1 MTNLTGQVDNG
12 GVLCLSV
19 NFFQGK
25 AGQGWD
31 FEEVGQDLAWADGW
45 QLLRIAHDEDLAV
58 GGDVLE
64 ELVGQPGVHHGKLI
78 DDDEVGI
85 QIVVAVAF
93 SLVFGQAQM
102 AVDGGAGQAC

>member
-25 AGQGWD
+25 AGQGWNL
-31 FEEVGQDLAWADGW
+31 EEVCQDLAWADGRE
-45 QLLRIAHDEDLAV
+45 LLGITHDEDLAV

-64 ELVGQPGVHHGKLI
+64 KLVGQPGVHHGKLI
-78 DDDEVGI
+78 DDDEVGV
-85 QIVVAVAF
+85 QIVLAVAF

-102 AVDGGAGQAC
+102 AVDGGAGEAG

>member
-1 MTNLTGQVDNG
+1 MDNG

-19 NFFQGK
+19 DFFQGK
-25 AGQGWD
+25 AGQGRN
-31 FEEVGQDLAWADGW
+31 FEEVGQDLTWADGW
-45 QLLRIAHDEDLAV
+45 QLLGIAHDEDLAV

-85 QIVVAVAF
+85 QIVLSVAF

-102 AVDGGAGQAC
+102 AVDGGAGEAC